1 MFWAS
6 ELVVTCSPKTSA
18 WAKAVIA
25 RLRRHPADM
34 LRVGQVKSRPAPLLS
49 TSVLLL
55 VRARPSRAG
64 RCAPRAPLPP
74 RMYHLVQGQSRL
86 DTAGPP
92 GLESMNEFVHAGGG
106 TSHAGEDVGRRAL
119 LGSELRLGSRL

>member
-6 ELVVTCSPKTSA
+6 ELVVTCSPNTSA

-34 LRVGQVKSRPAPLLS
+34 LRVGQVKTRPASLLS

-64 RCAPRAPLPP
+64 RCAPRAPY
-74 RMYHLVQGQSRL
+74 RRECTIWFKVSHGL

-92 GLESMNEFVHAGGG
+92 GLESMNEL
-106 TSHAGEDVGRRAL
+106 S
-119 LGSELRLGSRL
+119 